1 MWYNLTLE
9 YVPQRVPRGAERV
22 FTMGL
27 FTKLFGTRSEREV
40 KKLEP
45 QVEAVMALE
54 EPYKKLTDQELRAKT
69 QEFKDRYASG
79 ETLDALLPE
88 AFAVCREAA
97 DRVLGMRPY
106 RVQVVGG
113 IVLHQGRIAEMK
125 TGEGKT
131 LVAILPAYLNALTG
145 RGVHIVTVNDYLA
158 KRDSEWMGKVYRFLG
173 LSVGLIVHDLTAEQ
187 RRAAYAAD
195 ITYGTNNELGFDYLR
210 DNMAIYKQEMVQRGH
225 AFAIVDEVD
234 SILIDEA
241 RTPLI
246 ISGKGEESSKLYE
259 MADYFVSRLK
269 KQVFST
275 TDNKELQ
282 DQYDCDYIVDEK
294 DRSVSLTQKGIEK
307 AEQFFNVENLADPEN
322 ATLSHH
328 INQAMKARGLMKRD
342 IDYVV
347 KDGEVIIVDEF
358 TGRLMYGRRY
368 NEGLHQAIEAKEGVK
383 VASENKTL
391 ATITFQNFFRLYDKL
406 SGMTGTALTEEE
418 EFSGIYNLDV
428 VEIPTNKPV
437 IRIDDP
443 DVVYKTEAGKY
454 RAVIAQI
461 KECHAKGQ
469 PVLVGTISIEKSEL
483 LSQMLKR
490 EGIPHNVLNAKHHEK
505 EAEIV
510 AQAGH
515 LGAVT
520 IATNMAG
527 RGTDIMLGGNAEYM
541 AKNELRKQGLS
552 DELIAESNSF
562 AETENPEILA
572 ARAAYTEAYKRFKV
586 ETDKQAELVR
596 QAGGLFIIG
605 TERHESRRIDNQLR
619 GRSGRQGD
627 PGETRFYLS
636 MQDDIMRLFGSERI
650 MNMME
655 TLGIDEDTPIDAK
668 ILSGAIENAQKTV
681 EGRNFQ
687 SRKNVLEYD
696 DVMNVQR
703 KIIYEQRRQVLDGED
718 LQKNIQSMMRFYV
731 DTYVASAFGEQPK
744 LADKQHFFEMMTH
757 FEPIFFPTGTWLLSD
772 EELAAL
778 TREQA
783 EEKILSLMQRAYAKR
798 EEQFTSPVM
807 REIERVVTLRVVDEF
822 WMDHIDAMDDLR
834 QGIRLRAYAQTD
846 PVIEYKRE
854 GFDMFEA
861 MNDAIKEEI
870 VRRVFLVRIKTNEEI
885 KRQRVAKVTGE
896 GAGGDKT
903 VKRQPVVKKIKVGPN
918 DPCPCG
924 SGKKYKK
931 CCRDKDLAAERG
943 QNAN

>member
-131 LVAILPAYLNALTG
+131 LVAILPAYLNALAG

-562 AETENPEILA
+562 AETEDPEILA

-596 QAGGLFIIG
+596 QAGGLLITG
-605 TERHESRRIDNQLR
+605 TGRHDSRRIDTQLR

-778 TREQA
+778 TREQT

>member
-1 MWYNLTLE
+1 MWYNLSLE
-9 YVPQRVPRGAERV
+9 YLPQRVPRGAERV

-131 LVAILPAYLNALTG
+131 LVAILPAYLNALAG

-562 AETENPEILA
+562 AETEDPEILA

-605 TERHESRRIDNQLR
+605 TERHEC

-718 LQKNIQSMMRFYV
+718 LQKTIRSMMKFYV